1 MTDSQ
6 LADAIASAAR
16 SGRLNLENTWVSR
29 TRRYFYMAVSK
40 AASSKIKMLL
50 HQLEGYALPADP
62 FDVHARSQ
70 PGMPF
75 VDKLSA
81 FGADEAVEILR
92 GPDWR
97 RFGFVRNPYA
107 RLYSAYRSKIANLAS
122 PYVGVRAAIWRMA
135 GPRQPPAEAP
145 PFEAFIR
152 YLAQLPDLE
161 RDGHW
166 RSQTGALCLDLIDY
180 GFIGRV
186 ESLEADLATVLRSR
200 GAPDGSYDGLDVVV
214 GASARSPTAAAYDAG
229 LGASFIKTTRPTS
242 RHSATRGTAGATAE
256 APHSQANRPKRSLNM
271 RPGPPGPTPISC
283 AIDEA

>member
-1 MTDSQ
+1 MRCPPTRSTSMPG
-6 LADAIASAAR
+6 ASRACPSSTSCRHSAP
-16 SGRLNLENTWVSR
+16 
-29 TRRYFYMAVSK
+29 TRRSRF
-40 AASSKIKMLL
+40 
-50 HQLEGYALPADP
+50 
-62 FDVHARSQ
+62 
-70 PGMPF
+70 
-75 VDKLSA
+75 
-81 FGADEAVEILR
+81 LR

-97 RFGFVRNPYA
+97 RFAFVRNPYA
-107 RLYSAYRSKIANLAS
+107 RLYSAYRSKIADLAS

-186 ESLEADLATVLRSR
+186 ESLEADLATVLRSL

-214 GASARSPTAAAYDAG
+214 GASARSPTEAAYDAG
-229 LGASFIKTTRPTS
+229 LARLV
-242 RHSATRGTAGATAE
+242 HQNYE
-256 APHSQANRPKRSLNM
+256 ADFETFGYARDSWRD
-271 RPGPPGPTPISC
+271 G
-283 AIDEA
+283 